1 MEELF
6 VKLQERK
13 RRETLPFIPIFES
26 YSALVQLSDD
36 LQRRLQ
42 EADQEILLLR
52 HKNDEHQSEN
62 NNSGKS
68 TPSSVSTAQ
77 SKTLTTALRNETR
90 LREKLEHL
98 EEAYDAKLKSET
110 TVRAEATSLT
120 AKLREMESVVASQKA
135 TIQELSA
142 KVEHL
147 AQKSTKLS
155 ERCEESELNRSL
167 AEQQNEGLKQTI
179 RTLQEDNQALK
190 KENASFGDRLVTD
203 KEKMVNELNQLNEVI
218 GKLEKENQE
227 LRAMEKQNQEERKK
241 AAAAKS
247 SAWFGVF
254 GAGASG
260 GGDASAE
267 QQDELSPSSSSPTSP
282 TRSNNNSSNSNIQGP
297 SQYKSSIKEMVVICP
312 SHAQKSILAHANE
325 GTCLRFDRHD
335 STIFA
340 TASIG
345 GSVKTWNATTGA
357 SCSVFYC
364 VPGQSILSCDVSRSM
379 VAGAGTDKTC
389 RVWDT
394 TTNRMVRYID
404 SRLLIACC
412 CCYITL
418 SRGLFTAH

>member
-1 MEELF
+1 MEELY
-6 VKLQERK
+6 VKLRERN
-13 RRETLPFIPIFES
+13 RRETLPLLPIYTS
-26 YSALVQLSDD
+26 YTALLQLSDD

-52 HKNDEHQSEN
+52 LNNEEPQSEN
-62 NNSGKS
+62 WNAGKS
-68 TPSSVSTAQ
+68 GQGGTGTPSSSTVSSAAAAAASQQ
-77 SKTLTTALRNETR
+77 SKTLTVALRNETR
-90 LREKLEHL
+90 LRDKLEHL
-98 EEAYDAKLKSET
+98 EEAYDAKMKSET
-110 TVRAEATSLT
+110 SIRAEATALT
-120 AKLREMESVVASQKA
+120 AKLREMEGLVVSQKA

-142 KVEHL
+142 KVERL
-147 AQKSTKLS
+147 LQKSTKLAEQS
-155 ERCEESELNRSL
+155 EESELNRSL

-190 KENASFGDRLVTD
+190 RENELFGDRLITD

-218 GKLEKENQE
+218 GRLEKKNQE
-227 LRAMEKQNQEERKK
+227 LRAMERQNQEERKK
-241 AAAAKS
+241 VAAAKS

-254 GAGASG
+254 GG
-260 GGDASAE
+260 GGGGE
-267 QQDELSPSSSSPTSP
+267 SSSSSLPPASP
-282 TRSNNNSSNSNIQGP
+282 TREDDNNSDNNNKATPTPQSP
-297 SQYKSSIKEMVVICP
+297 SKEQSQPFVVCP
-312 SHAQKSILAHANE
+312 STAHKTIPAHTNE

-364 VPGQSILSCDVSRSM
+364 MPGQAILSCDVSRSI

-394 TTNRMVRYID
+394 MTNRMVRCW
-404 SRLLIACC
+404 LLAVGSCC
-412 CCYITL
+412 
-418 SRGLFTAH
+418 S

>member
-6 VKLQERK
+6 VKLQERR

-26 YSALVQLSDD
+26 YSALLKLSDD

-52 HKNDEHQSEN
+52 HKDDERQSEN
-62 NNSGKS
+62 NNAGKS

-77 SKTLTTALRNETR
+77 NKTLTTALRNETR

-142 KVEHL
+142 KVEQL
-147 AQKSTKLS
+147 AQKSTKLT

-167 AEQQNEGLKQTI
+167 SEQQNEGLKQTI

-227 LRAMEKQNQEERKK
+227 LRAIEKQNQEERKK

-254 GAGASG
+254 GAPAG
-260 GGDASAE
+260 GGDSK
-267 QQDELSPSSSSPTSP
+267 QQDALSPSSSSPTSSP
-282 TRSNNNSSNSNIQGP
+282 IRDNNNSSNNIQGP
-297 SQYKSSIKEMVVICP
+297 SQYKSPAKELVVFCP
-312 SHAQKSILAHANE
+312 SQAQKSILAHANE

-345 GSVKTWNATTGA
+345 GSVKTWNATTGVN
-357 SCSVFYC
+357 CSVFYC

-389 RVWDT
+389 RVWDA
-394 TTNRMVRYID
+394 TTNRMVRCID
-404 SRLLIACC
+404 ACLLICLLLLLLHC
-412 CCYITL
+412 IIK
-418 SRGLFTAH
+418 GLLTAH